1 MFQVMTTMQRN
12 PHILIVD
19 DDLEIR
25 KLLGRYLTEQD
36 FQVTLA
42 SDRRTMNDALFVN
55 EISLI
60 VLDVLLP
67 DGSGLDICRDLRRQG
82 SHVPII
88 LLTALKEDIDRIIG
102 LEIGADDYLGKPF
115 NPRELLARIRAVLRR
130 QVAQDIQL
138 SRTLEH
144 RFGRFRLQPG
154 AREVVD
160 ESGVALELTGAE
172 FDLLLALVLRPG
184 RLMSRDHLL
193 ELTGRS
199 AEESFDRSID
209 VLMSRLRKKL
219 GDGDEFQMIKTIRN
233 GGYIFAARVENVGA
247 DL

>member
-1 MFQVMTTMQRN
+1 MLQVMTTMPRA

-36 FQVTLA
+36 FRVTLA

-55 EISLI
+55 EISL
-60 VLDVLLP
+60 
-67 DGSGLDICRDLRRQG
+67 
-82 SHVPII
+82 
-88 LLTALKEDIDRIIG
+88 IDRIIG

-160 ESGVALELTGAE
+160 DNGVALDLTGAE